1 MKERHAMAPWI
12 LPTLVYAVLV
22 GTAGVTTK
30 LALRTISWEQLVLWV
45 PIAYVVIAAI
55 LVATRGTRFPL
66 GTGGAWAAV
75 TAICM
80 ALALIVLYY
89 ALTQG
94 EASQVVPASSAY
106 PAITL
111 IGAALFLGESVTPTR
126 IVGTALVIAG
136 VVLISR

>member
-1 MKERHAMAPWI
+1 MASWI
-12 LPTLVYAVLV
+12 LPTLAYAVLV
-22 GTAGVTTK
+22 GAAGVTTK

-45 PIAYVVIAAI
+45 PIVYVLIAAV
-55 LVATRGTRFPL
+55 LVATRGARFPL

-80 ALALIVLYY
+80 ALALIVLFY

-94 EASQVVPASSAY
+94 DASRVVPASSAY
-106 PAITL
+106 PAVTL
-111 IGAALFLGESVTPTR
+111 IGAALFLGESITLTR
-126 IVGTALVIAG
+126 IIGTALVIAG